1 MDTAASLA
9 AGIARTPPRG
19 WLVML
24 LARLQNSSVVLISYS
39 FGIFLPFI
47 SEDLC
52 LSPLEAGLLQSAWW
66 VTSAVLALPC
76 SVWFSRVRPVPLVL
90 VSLWLGLPFL
100 VLQGLATN
108 FLVLFLARFF
118 FVLCHVISAPARP
131 LLFQQWAAPSQYA
144 VLNAVSLSLHSVLL
158 AAAISSSAWLITA
171 AGSWR
176 LVYGILSAFFLVQT
190 LAWWV
195 VAREDKAPV
204 KGLRQA
210 LEAPQETP
218 LRALHAYQQGWLVGV
233 TMFALSATWTAIVTF
248 LPTLLLEQRGMPPTR
263 SGPLLGCLYYGLIP
277 CALLGGVLE
286 RRVTRRARL
295 LWVPALC
302 NTLFGILLTYTSAP
316 WLLIVLLTGVGV
328 LWMVSPVLEM
338 LPFEFPG
345 IRPREVAVVTS
356 LIRTCSGLGF
366 AAGPMVVGLV
376 AQRSGSLETGLFVLC
391 ALTGVGIIAGWLY
404 PQAAPDDVMLPRGEG
419 GAPSP

>member
-9 AGIARTPPRG
+9 AGLTKTQLRG
-19 WLVML
+19 WLVVL
-24 LARLQNSSVVLISYS
+24 FSRLQGSSVVLISYS
-39 FGIFLPFI
+39 FGMFLPFI
-47 SEDLC
+47 RADLQ

-76 SVWFSRVRPVPLVL
+76 SVWFSRFRPVPLVL
-90 VSLWLGLPFL
+90 VSLCLGFPFL
-100 VLQGLATN
+100 VLQGLAGS
-108 FLVLFLARFF
+108 FLVLFLARCF
-118 FVLCHVISAPARP
+118 FVLCHVIATPARP
-131 LLFQQWAAPSQYA
+131 LLFQQWVAPKQYA

-158 AAAISSSAWLITA
+158 ATAISTSAWLITA

-176 LVYGILSAFFLVQT
+176 LVYGMLSAFLLVQT
-190 LAWWV
+190 LLWWV
-195 VAREDKAPV
+195 VAREERAPV
-204 KGLRQA
+204 QGLKQA
-210 LEAPQETP
+210 LEAPQDTP
-218 LRALHAYQQGWLVGV
+218 LRALRVYPQGWLVGV

-248 LPTLLLEQRGMPPTR
+248 LPTLLLEQRGMPPGQ

-277 CALLGGVLE
+277 CALLGGMLE
-286 RRVTRRARL
+286 RRVTRRALL

-302 NTLFGILLTYTSAP
+302 NTLFGILLTYTEAP

-328 LWMVSPVLEM
+328 VWIVSPVLEM

-366 AAGPMVVGLV
+366 AVGPMVVGLV
-376 AQRSGSLETGLFVLC
+376 AQISGSLETGLFVLC
-391 ALTGVGIIAGWLY
+391 ACTGIGVIAGWLY
-404 PQAAPDDVMLPRGEG
+404 PRSHGAPTCGEG
-419 GAPSP
+419 RHPSS